1 MSGPLGAVIAG
12 GRSLRYG
19 SPKAL
24 AHVGGKRIIDRVVNA
39 LRAVVDP
46 IVLIA
51 NDADLSG
58 AVALPARTDVVSG
71 LGALGGIHSALL
83 WARETGR
90 PGILAVACDMPFL
103 QPALLARILERASG
117 EDAPDVV
124 APASEGPRGLEPLCA
139 YYSTT
144 CIDAIERAVA
154 RDDRRVIGFHGD
166 VRVALVP
173 LAEVTTFGRAEL
185 LFLNVNTPQERD
197 TADRLA
203 SGDGA

>member
-24 AHVGGKRIIDRVVNA
+24 AHVGGKRIIDRVVDA
-39 LRAVVDP
+39 LRAVLEPV
-46 IVLIA
+46 VLIA
-51 NDADLSG
+51 NDTELSS
-58 AVALPARTDVVSG
+58 AVELPARTDVIAG

-83 WARETGR
+83 WARETNR

-103 QPALLARILERASG
+103 QATLLARILERAA
-117 EDAPDVV
+117 DADRPDVV

-144 CIDAIERAVA
+144 CIAAIEQAVA
-154 RDDRRVIGFHGD
+154 RDDRRVIGFHGA
-166 VRVALVP
+166 VHVALLP
-173 LAEVTTFGRAEL
+173 LSEVMTFGRTEL
-185 LFLNVNTPQERD
+185 LFLNVNTPQERE

-203 SGDGA
+203 AGDHA